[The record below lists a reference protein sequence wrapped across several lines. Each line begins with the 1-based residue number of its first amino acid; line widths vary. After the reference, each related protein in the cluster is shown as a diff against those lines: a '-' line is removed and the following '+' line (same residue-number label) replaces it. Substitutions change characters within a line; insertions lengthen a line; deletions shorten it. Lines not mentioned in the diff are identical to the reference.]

1 LEGRKKKKKNVHGR
15 ERKEGK
21 LKKKKLIELNEE
33 INIGRDEKNVGERK
47 RVNRDFKERKQKLRK
62 EGKRQRVSW
71 NSVGAKKLTWHA
83 LEKLIKYLSA
93 SGFNLY

>member
-1 LEGRKKKKKNVHGR
+1 LEGRKKKNVHGR

-21 LKKKKLIELNEE
+21 LKKKKKLIELNEE

-62 EGKRQRVSW
+62 EGKR
-71 NSVGAKKLTWHA
+71 KKSE
-83 LEKLIKYLSA
+83 LE
-93 SGFNLY
+93 